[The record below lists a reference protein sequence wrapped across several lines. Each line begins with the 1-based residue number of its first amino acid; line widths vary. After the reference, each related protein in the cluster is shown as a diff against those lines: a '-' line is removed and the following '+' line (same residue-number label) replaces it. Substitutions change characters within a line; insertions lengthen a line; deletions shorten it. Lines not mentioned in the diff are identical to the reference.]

1 MMNTVPRQAMV
12 QGDDEGPA
20 RFVVSE
26 DLVVTMANGRG
37 ITLSIQL
44 SPVEARQ
51 FAQILD
57 LVSDDVEARGVDYLD
72 FVTCEGSA

>member
-1 MMNTVPRQAMV
+1 MNTVPHEAMV
-12 QGDDEGPA
+12 QGDDEGCA
-20 RFVVSE
+20 RFVISE
-26 DLVVTMANGRG
+26 DLTVTMANGAG

-57 LVSDDVEARGVDYLD
+57 LVSDDVEARGSDYLN
-72 FVTCEGSA
+72 FVACEGSA

>member
-1 MMNTVPRQAMV
+1 MNIVPREAMV

-20 RFVVSE
+20 RFVISE
-26 DLVVTMANGRG
+26 DLLVTMANGAG

-57 LVSDDVEARGVDYLD
+57 LVSDDVEKRENHYLD
-72 FVTCEGSA
+72 FVSCAGSA